1 MTILLWVGGGLVL
14 LLLLVG
20 VVVTVSGERSLV
32 EERIGKYLDESEQ
45 EFEFLDQEEDGEQS
59 TPLTDWI
66 NARVEKSNFG
76 DNIARE
82 LARADLKFKP
92 GEYVSIM
99 GISSF
104 ATAAFSYYFFNG
116 SPVFALGGLIVG
128 LFIPRLLVKRQQ
140 SARLNKF
147 GILLPDMLNLMV
159 NGLRAGFSNMQA
171 MEAVSK
177 ELPTPISDEF
187 RRVVQEMQLG
197 VPMEKSLAN
206 LLRRIPSDDL
216 DLVITAINVQREVG
230 GNLSEIL
237 ETIAHTIRQ
246 RIIMK
251 GEIKTLTAQVVYSG
265 RFISILPVILA
276 LILWVVNRNYMMQF
290 FLEPKFCGIA
300 MLTCAGFMIIIGY
313 YAMMRIADIEI

>member
-14 LLLLVG
+14 LLLVVG
-20 VVVTVSGERSLV
+20 VVITVSGERSLV

-45 EFEFLDQEEDGEQS
+45 EFEFLDEEGEEEQS
-59 TPLTDWI
+59 TPFTDWI
-66 NARVEKSNFG
+66 NSRVEKSSYG
-76 DNIARE
+76 ENIARE

-92 GEYVSIM
+92 GEYVAIM

-104 ATAAFSYYFFNG
+104 ATAAFSYYFFDG
-116 SPVFALGGLIVG
+116 SPVFALGGLVIG
-128 LFIPRLLVKRQQ
+128 LFIPRIMVKRQQ

-147 GILLPDMLNLMV
+147 GAMLPDMLNLMV

-171 MEAVSK
+171 METVSK
-177 ELPTPISDEF
+177 ELPIPISDEF

-197 VPMEKSLAN
+197 IPMEKALAN

-246 RIIMK
+246 RINMK
-251 GEIKTLTAQVVYSG
+251 GEIKTLTSQVVYSG

-276 LILWVVNRNYMMQF
+276 LILWVVNKNYMMQF
-290 FLEPKFCGIA
+290 FLEPKCFGIG
-300 MLTCAGFMIIIGY
+300 MLVCAGLMIITGY
-313 YAMMRIADIEI
+313 FAMMKIADIEI

>member
-14 LLLLVG
+14 LLLVVG
-20 VVVTVSGERSLV
+20 VVITVSGERSLV
-32 EERIGKYLDESEQ
+32 EERIGKYLDESDQ
-45 EFEFLDQEEDGEQS
+45 EFEFLDQEGEEEQS

-66 NARVEKSNFG
+66 NSRVEKSNFG
-76 DNIARE
+76 DNIARD

-92 GEYVSIM
+92 GEFVAIM
-99 GISSF
+99 GISSIV
-104 ATAAFSYYFFNG
+104 TAAISYYFFDG
-116 SPVFALGGLIVG
+116 SPFFALGGLIVG
-128 LFIPRLLVKRQQ
+128 LFIPKFAVKRQQ
-140 SARLNKF
+140 SVRLSKF
-147 GILLPDMLNLMV
+147 GNMLPDMLNMMV

-177 ELPTPISDEF
+177 ELPLPISDEF

-197 VPMEKSLAN
+197 VPMEKALDN

-237 ETIAHTIRQ
+237 DTIAHTIRQ
-246 RIIMK
+246 RINMK
-251 GEIKTLTAQVVYSG
+251 GEIKTLTSQVVYSG

-290 FLEPKFCGIA
+290 FLEPKFCGIG
-300 MLTCAGFMIIIGY
+300 MLVCAGLMIITGY
-313 YAMMRIADIEI
+313 FAMMKIADIEI

>member
-14 LLLLVG
+14 LLLVIG
-20 VVVTVSGERSLV
+20 VVITVSGERSLV

-45 EFEFLDQEEDGEQS
+45 EFEFLDQDEEEQS

-66 NARVEKSNFG
+66 NARVEKSDFG
-76 DNIARE
+76 GNIARD

-92 GEYVSIM
+92 GEYVAIM
-99 GISSF
+99 GISSIV
-104 ATAAFSYYFFNG
+104 TAALFYYFFDG
-116 SPVFALGGLIVG
+116 SAIFALGGLIFG
-128 LFIPRLLVKRQQ
+128 LFIPRILVKRQQ

-147 GILLPDMLNLMV
+147 GSLLPDMLNMMV
-159 NGLRAGFSNMQA
+159 NGLRAGYSNMQA

-206 LLRRIPSDDL
+206 LLRRIPSEDL

-246 RIIMK
+246 RINMK
-251 GEIKTLTAQVVYSG
+251 GEIKTLTSQVVYSG

-276 LILWVVNRNYMMQF
+276 LVLWVVNRNYMMQF
-290 FLEPKFCGIA
+290 FLEPKLCGIG
-300 MLTCAGFMIIIGY
+300 MLVCAGMMIITGY
-313 YAMMRIADIEI
+313 LAMMKIADIEI